1 MRLSRE
7 PNGAEVEG
15 RYLHQDD
22 EGKEREQ
29 VGGRLSSRRKGS
41 GVGEV
46 LREEPEGMETEVTEP
61 GEMVESQGR
70 GCLVRG
76 AGWMVGA
83 ASSLH
88 G

>member
-7 PNGAEVEG
+7 PNGAEVKG

-41 GVGEV
+41 GVGEA
-46 LREEPEGMETEVTEP
+46 LRD
-61 GEMVESQGR
+61 ESE
-70 GCLVRG
+70 
-76 AGWMVGA
+76 
-83 ASSLH
+83 
-88 G
+88 